1 MPPKQ
6 PPERQP
12 QPEFDPHPGDPW
24 HPAWTLDPVTV
35 HEEPEADEPESSWWR
50 RALYRKDESGSPS
63 AVPSAYTDLAHAQ
76 ATSAGAVDVVAVGD
90 PLAPSIDFGALERQ
104 LASAAGKQTLRL
116 MESEDARMQLSIAA
130 VRAEFESLMAEP
142 PIESGTAEEKPPQK
156 KQPATA
162 EMHAAWARQAEK
174 MRAATERFEERRREV
189 EAEVRSVLDRQLP
202 QATPVASETTMEP
215 GEAGDRFATMAAR
228 MSADADTA
236 KERQISREVLRMQT
250 KLAVLEADTP
260 WVVSRRNGPGTLR
273 APTRPRSGSTVLAW
287 SGNEIAKQSVEPVP
301 ESTPRRRRLWSRT
314 KRDAASNRAPRV
326 AEPAVR
332 IEERPMTDRDDDLG
346 ADLEA
351 WSDLDWG
358 VESLDPIDE
367 VNDESRAEEPFDIDY
382 DVQLFGTPEAPEA
395 TPASPEDSDDDFDAD
410 WEQFTAEQYVQTA
423 TQEYADLAAAVAA
436 AEAEE
441 TEQAALAADMPGFES
456 SLVSLDDVVAAEG
469 LEPAEAAP
477 ERSDLTLRVLTA
489 VGLVALFIASLFS
502 PVAIGVLILVV
513 MMLAA
518 GELATSLRRSG
529 HHPVTLFS
537 FLGTAG
543 ALLGTWAF
551 GPIAIP
557 VAVAATLVAV
567 PLFYALV
574 SDRVEPLTGM
584 ALTVMVVLWV
594 GGLAGFAMDLVNA
607 PEYQWLI
614 AGFVI
619 TVAAMDVAQYFV
631 GKQFGKRPLAPLVS
645 PKKTVA
651 GLVGG
656 IVTAIAV
663 GCGLSVFAPFDLT
676 AGAVLGSAVAV
687 TGPVG
692 DLAVSVLKRSL
703 GVKDMGTILPG
714 HGGVVDRIDAILF
727 SIPAAWLVY
736 AWAGL
741 LG

>member
-6 PPERQP
+6 PDRQP
-12 QPEFDPHPGDPW
+12 ETEFDPHPGDPW
-24 HPAWTLDPVTV
+24 HPAWTLDPAAAK
-35 HEEPEADEPESSWWR
+35 EEPAAEEPESSWWR
-50 RALYRKDESGSPS
+50 RALHRKDETGSPTP
-63 AVPSAYTDLAHAQ
+63 VPSAYSDLAHAQ
-76 ATSAGAVDVVAVGD
+76 TAAASVDVVALGEST
-90 PLAPSIDFGALERQ
+90 APSSDFAALHRQ
-104 LASAAGKQTLRL
+104 LVSVASKQAQQL
-116 MESEDARMQLSIAA
+116 MDAEDARMQLSIATA
-130 VRAEFESLMAEP
+130 RAEADSLMQVPVEPVAPPPIAEP
-142 PIESGTAEEKPPQK
+142 

-162 EMHAAWARQAEK
+162 EMYAAWARQAEK
-174 MRAATERFEERRREV
+174 MRAATALVEERRREV

-202 QATPVASETTMEP
+202 EPIPASRENATKPAA
-215 GEAGDRFATMAAR
+215 AGSHFAEVAAR
-228 MSADADTA
+228 MAADATA
-236 KERQISREVLRMQT
+236 TRERQIAREVLRMQT
-250 KLAVLEADTP
+250 TLAVLEADTP
-260 WVVSRRNGPGTLR
+260 WVVRRRSGPGTLR
-273 APTRPRSGSTVLAW
+273 APVKSRPGSTVLAW
-287 SGNEIAKQSVEPVP
+287 SGNEIAKQTDQPVA
-301 ESTPRRRRLWSRT
+301 ESNPRRRRRWSRT
-314 KRDAASNRAPRV
+314 RRDPAPARAPRV
-326 AEPAVR
+326 AGSVVR
-332 IEERPMTDRDDDLG
+332 TEERPMTDRDDDLG

-358 VESLDPIDE
+358 VESVDPIEEAADGP
-367 VNDESRAEEPFDIDY
+367 AAEPFDIDY
-382 DVQLFGTPEAPEA
+382 DAQLFGTPETSAA
-395 TPASPEDSDDDFDAD
+395 TPATADPTDEDFDAG

-441 TEQAALAADMPGFES
+441 TEQAALSADMPGFES

-469 LEPAEAAP
+469 MEPAESAP
-477 ERSDLTLRVLTA
+477 EKSDLTLRVLTA
-489 VGLVALFIASLFS
+489 VGLVALFFASLFS
-502 PVAIGVLILVV
+502 PIGIAVLILVV

-529 HHPVTLFS
+529 HHPVTLFA
-537 FLGTAG
+537 FVGTAG

-557 VAVAATLVAV
+557 VAIAATLVAV
-567 PLFYALV
+567 PLFYALAAH
-574 SDRVEPLTGM
+574 RAEPLTGM

-614 AGFVI
+614 ASFVI

-656 IVTAIAV
+656 IVTAVAI

-676 AGAVLGSAVAV
+676 TGAVLGAAVAV
-687 TGPVG
+687 TGPMG